1 MFNQLLSLAGAAL
14 VLIPFVALQ
23 IGRMARED
31 VAFNLLNLV
40 GSSLLAWVAIADH
53 RLGFIV
59 LEVVWAI
66 FSLVPLLRRRPAPPV
81 ARL

>member
-23 IGRMARED
+23 LGRMERED
-31 VAFNLLNLV
+31 VAFNLLNLA
-40 GSSLLAWVAIADH
+40 GSSLLAWVAIVDH

-66 FSLVPLLRRRPAPPV
+66 FSVVPLVRRRESKSA
-81 ARL
+81 

>member
-1 MFNQLLSLAGAAL
+1 MFNQLLSLAGAGL

-23 IGRMARED
+23 LGRMERED
-31 VAFNLLNLV
+31 VAFNLLNLA
-40 GSSLLAWVAIADH
+40 GSSLLAWVAIVDH

-66 FSLVPLLRRRPAPPV
+66 FSVVPLVRRRESKSA
-81 ARL
+81 